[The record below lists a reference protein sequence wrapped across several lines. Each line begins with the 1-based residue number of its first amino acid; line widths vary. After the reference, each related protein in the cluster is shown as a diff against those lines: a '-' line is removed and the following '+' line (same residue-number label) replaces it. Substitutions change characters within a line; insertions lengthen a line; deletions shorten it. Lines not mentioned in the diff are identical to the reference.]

1 MSNQKTLPLLVL
13 KDIVLFPGT
22 FSHVVIN
29 TERSRNALANANSGT
44 YRQIL
49 LTAEKESNLSDDTE
63 IKDIYNIGVRAKI
76 LQVLHLEDN
85 KIKLLIESESKVKLD
100 VVDSGQFFK
109 ASYEEI
115 QDDVSTN
122 IIELVDDI
130 NELLEAF
137 THYAQL
143 KSLNLD
149 GIKDFSIFKN
159 PGYLTNVVAANV
171 TSIHHKKQKILEEL
185 DVAKKVLLLTACIK
199 EEIAVLE
206 ASRDFKDKV
215 DQQVKKTQRDYFLN
229 EQMRVIQK
237 ELGNDDK
244 NDFTEFEKK
253 IAEGKLSQEAKT
265 KAEAELKRLKTM
277 NQASAES
284 AISRN
289 YLDILLGMPWGVF
302 SDSKVDVRHASGV
315 LDQDHY
321 GLEKVK
327 ERIIEYIAVLQRAKD
342 LKSPI
347 LCLVGPPGVG
357 KTSLVKSIADAVG
370 RKYAKF
376 SLGGVRDEAEVR
388 GHRKTYIGSM
398 PGKIISL
405 IKKTGVS
412 DPVILLDEID
422 KISSDFKGDP
432 TSALL
437 EVLDP
442 EQNSKFND
450 HYLEVEYDISKV
462 MFIATANSL
471 NLPRPLLDR
480 MEIIRVSGYIESEK
494 LNIAKEYLIPKQIK
508 THSIKKGEF
517 SIGDDAILD
526 IIRYYTK
533 ESGVRNLERE
543 IASLARK
550 SLKKI
555 LSDKKVKSIHVTSSN
570 LKEFLGIRKYS
581 FESAETKDMIGVTTG
596 LAYTEVGGDMLLI
609 EAVTVPGKGDIKAT
623 GTLGDVMKESAQAAY
638 SLIRSRAADF
648 GIDPESFKDKDI
660 HLHVPE
666 GATPKDGPSA
676 GIAIFTSLVS
686 LFSGHEVKSSI
697 AMTGEITLRGRVLPI
712 GGLKEKL
719 LAASRGGIK
728 RVLIPKDNEKDLEEI
743 PREIIDSLEIIPVS
757 TAEEVRFQVFG

>member
-1 MSNQKTLPLLVL
+1 MSNQKALPLLVL
-13 KDIVLFPGT
+13 KNIVIFPGT
-22 FSHVVIN
+22 FSHLIIETDKSKHAFFYANENLHNEILVS
-29 TERSRNALANANSGT
+29 TEKA
-44 YRQIL
+44 
-49 LTAEKESNLSDDTE
+49 AEVERELQV
-63 IKDIYNIGVRAKI
+63 KDIYDIGVKVRI
-76 LQVLHLEDN
+76 LQTLHLEDN
-85 KIKLLIESESKVKLD
+85 KIKLLIESGVKVKLD
-100 VVDSGQFFK
+100 IVDNGQFFE
-109 ASYEEI
+109 ANYEEI
-115 QDDVSTN
+115 IQDISSN
-122 IIELVDDI
+122 IIELADDI

-137 THYAQL
+137 SLYAQL
-143 KSLNLD
+143 KTLSLE
-149 GIKDFSIFKN
+149 GIKDFSILKN
-159 PGYLTNVVAANV
+159 PAYLTHIIASNV
-171 TSIHHKKQKILEEL
+171 TTSYYKKQQILEEMN
-185 DVAKKVLLLTACIK
+185 VSKKITMLTQCIR
-199 EEIAVLE
+199 EEIAIIEVNRE
-206 ASRDFKDKV
+206 FKEKV
-215 DQQVKKTQRDYFLN
+215 ELQVKKTQRDYFLN

-237 ELGNDDK
+237 ELGIDDK
-244 NDFTEFEKK
+244 NDFSDFEKK
-253 IAEGKLSQEAKT
+253 ISEMKLSAEAKI
-265 KAEAELKRLKTM
+265 KAEAELKRLKSM
-277 NQASAES
+277 NHASAES

-289 YLDILLGMPWGVF
+289 YLETLLGMPWGIL
-302 SDSKVDVRHASGV
+302 SNPKIDVNKSSEI
-315 LDQDHY
+315 LDRDHY
-321 GLEKVK
+321 GLEKIK
-327 ERIIEYIAVLQRAKD
+327 ERIIEYIAILQRAKN

-357 KTSLVKSIADAVG
+357 KTSLVKSIAEAVG

-422 KISSDFKGDP
+422 KISHDFKGDP

-450 HYLEVEYDISKV
+450 HYLEVEYDVSKV

-480 MEIIRVSGYIESEK
+480 MEIIRLSGYIESEK
-494 LNIAKEYLIPKQIK
+494 MNIAKQYLIPKQIAA
-508 THSIKKGEF
+508 HSLKKDEM
-517 SIGDDAILD
+517 IIDDNAILD

-533 ESGVRNLERE
+533 ESGVRNLDRE

-550 SLKKI
+550 SLKRI
-555 LSDKKVKSIHVTSSN
+555 LSSKTTKSILINSEN

-581 FESAETKDMIGVTTG
+581 FESAQNKDMIGVTTG
-596 LAYTEVGGDMLLI
+596 LAYTEVGGDILLI
-609 EAVTVPGKGDIKAT
+609 EAVSVPGKGDIKAT

-638 SLIRSRAADF
+638 SLIKSRPVDF
-648 GIDPESFKDKDI
+648 GIDPESLKDKDI

-686 LFSGHEVKSSI
+686 LFSSHEVKSSI
-697 AMTGEITLRGRVLPI
+697 AMTGEITLRGRVLAI

-728 RVLIPKDNEKDLEEI
+728 KVLIPKDNEKDLEEI
-743 PREIIDSLEIIPVS
+743 PREIRDNLDIIPVA
-757 TAEEVRFQVFG
+757 TAEEVRLHVFG